1 MNLNNLTSSLMSD
14 SSTPSSGSNAK
25 NILTNDVSIKGTL
38 EFENELIFDGTIEGE
53 IISEGLLTLGKNA
66 HVEGEVR
73 TKSCVL
79 HGTVVGN
86 ISVTERAELKASSEL
101 TGDLRAMRIIIEEG
115 ATFVGRSE
123 VTPSKAVK
131 RDEGKSKS
139 SPSSSPSDSRSS
151 APSTSAS
158 TASSTSKAATV

>member
-1 MNLNNLTSSLMSD
+1 MPESSS
-14 SSTPSSGSNAK
+14 PSSGSNAK

-73 TKSCVL
+73 TKSCIL

-86 ISVTERAELKASSEL
+86 ISVTEKAELKASSEL

-123 VTPSKAVK
+123 VTPSKSVK
-131 RDEGKSKS
+131 RDEDKSKS
-139 SPSSSPSDSRSS
+139 SPSSSGSPASRST
-151 APSTSAS
+151 STSGSGSAS
-158 TASSTSKAATV
+158 TAGSGSKPATV